1 MRYGSSF
8 ADTESGVRINEV
20 RGGPRAVVYVIALVL
35 NPLRP
40 NDPYIGRTALL
51 TSKVAYYIFI
61 QQI

>member
-8 ADTESGVRINEV
+8 DDTESGVLINEV

-35 NPLRP
+35 NRLRP